1 MQLHRESGS
10 TLASFMAEKQLVSV
24 SVVSSNRCLVPWSV
38 ILVDPRD
45 SFEDLLNAM
54 RAGKYG
60 TIPTEPLLDRA
71 DSIET
76 VLVGNIKPSLSIVGK
91 DMNVVQ
97 VCRTF
102 GFFIKISVAQPEP
115 PRQNAFDILMANQR
129 KLSRPALPEYV
140 EERTKR
146 DKLFDDIVKLL
157 EGMGKKWCSG
167 EVQSGKSFLMNVIL
181 YIDGH
186 HESIEIQACGVPE
199 LFILCIHCGGTE
211 F

>member
-1 MQLHRESGS
+1 MGQFLQNH
-10 TLASFMAEKQLVSV
+10 
-24 SVVSSNRCLVPWSV
+24 CL
-38 ILVDPRD
+38 
-45 SFEDLLNAM
+45 
-54 RAGKYG
+54 
-60 TIPTEPLLDRA
+60 
-71 DSIET
+71 T
-76 VLVGNIKPSLSIVGK
+76 VLTVLKLFLSVTSNHQSLSIVGK

-129 KLSRPALPEYV
+129 KLSRPALPEYI
-140 EERTKR
+140 EERT
-146 DKLFDDIVKLL
+146 VKLL

-167 EVQSGKSFLMNVIL
+167 EVQSGKSFLSTLANVIL